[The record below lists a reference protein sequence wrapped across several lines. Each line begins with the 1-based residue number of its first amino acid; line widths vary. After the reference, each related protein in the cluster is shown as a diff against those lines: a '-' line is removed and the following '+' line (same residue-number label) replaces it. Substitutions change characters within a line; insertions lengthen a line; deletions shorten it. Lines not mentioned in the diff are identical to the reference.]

1 MKIRIF
7 NLALILVMILAA
19 CTPKSSDKGVEL
31 YLNII
36 WHQHQ
41 PFYATDPETGL
52 VVAPWVRMHAAKDY
66 VDMAAMLEDY
76 PDIHVTF
83 NLTPSLI
90 QQLQDLENGKRD
102 IIWEMTLIP
111 AENLTV
117 EQKTYILQ
125 RFFDVNGKI
134 IARFPRY
141 QELQLQR
148 VGASDEQ
155 IATAIETWTAQ
166 DFLDLQVLF
175 NLAWTD
181 PDYLAEEPLAA
192 LLAKGSGYTEE
203 DKQTVLDVHADLISQ
218 VIPTHKKLQKS
229 GQIEVTFTPY
239 AHPILPLLID
249 TNLAQVAVP
258 DIDLPTRFTH
268 GEDAVQ
274 QLERGVALYEDN
286 FGQAP
291 RGMWP
296 AEGSVAQLM
305 VGMTS
310 RAGVEWMVTDE
321 AVLANSLGI
330 NFTRLAENVPM
341 NATTLYKPFTVGKGD
356 DTVTIFFRDT
366 ALSNKVSFDYSQIPA
381 AQAVS
386 DFMSR
391 IRAIRD
397 AVKEQ
402 EGGPYV
408 LTVILDGEN
417 AWEWYDN
424 DGKEFLNGIYTELSN
439 DSTIRTVTPGEF
451 LDLYEQEPEIIPE
464 LWAGSW
470 DNATFETWIG
480 EPEEN
485 RAWNYLST
493 ARDVLEEYKDQVSAE
508 ALETA
513 TLAMLAAEGSDWF
526 WWYGTDKDSGNDA
539 AFDVQFRETL
549 GQVYDALNL
558 ERPDFLGVPIIQP
571 TPVEPDVNLEGLME
585 GVEIDGSITTRSEW
599 MNAGAFNFESENPST
614 LAFGFD
620 KNNLFLRIAQ
630 PPLSMPSYAIYLKV
644 PAILDGSPF
653 DENGQVLGIYA
664 THRILIGAPADT
676 TVGRFQEWNTEDQ
689 SWEDVNDSGFL
700 FAALPD
706 MIEIAVPLTELYP
719 TLDAGDSLL
728 VRIATESDLY
738 PAAAP
743 GRMLLPDLG
752 RTTWVIDVND
762 PANDDHGP
770 GTYEYPTDGVFVPGV
785 FDLLNFKV
793 GYDENNLVFRAEMRG
808 PVDNP
813 WGAPNSLSIQ
823 TIDVYIETDGAS
835 NGTRLLR
842 NARNAALASEYAWD
856 YALTIA
862 GWNYGLFTSSSPEK
876 ASADFPLTIF
886 TDPGKNVIVAKVPL
900 SAIPGDPATWAYAVT
915 VMSNDGYGV
924 NGLRDVLPE
933 KEQWRVGGGADD
945 SNHTRIIDLLWPEG
959 STPTQEEMLSNYP
972 PSTSDLAS
980 LSPDDFAQLQMYMLP

>member
-1 MKIRIF
+1 MKTRIF
-7 NLALILVMILAA
+7 NLALVLVMVLAA
-19 CTPKSSDKGVEL
+19 CKPKSSDKGVEL

-41 PFYATDPETGL
+41 PFYATDPDTDL

-66 VDMAAMLEDY
+66 VDMAAVLENY
-76 PDIHVTF
+76 PDIHATF

-90 QQLQDLENGKRD
+90 QQLQDFIDGKRD
-102 IIWEMTLIP
+102 IVWEMTLIP
-111 AENLTV
+111 ADDLTV
-117 EQKTYILQ
+117 EQKAYILQ

-134 IARFPRY
+134 ITRFPRY
-141 QELQLQR
+141 QELQLKR
-148 VGASDEQ
+148 VGASNEQ
-155 IATAIETWTAQ
+155 IAAAIDTWTAQ
-166 DFLDLQVLF
+166 DFRDLQVLF

-181 PDYLAEEPLAA
+181 PDFLAEEPLAA
-192 LLAKGSGYTEE
+192 LVAKGGGFSEA
-203 DKQTVLDVHADLISQ
+203 DKQTVLDVHADLIAQ
-218 VIPTHKKLQKS
+218 VIPTHKQLQDN

-258 DIDLPTRFTH
+258 DIALPNRFTH
-268 GEDAVQ
+268 GEDAIQ
-274 QLERGVALYEDN
+274 QLERGVALYEKN
-286 FGQAP
+286 FGMAP

-305 VGMTS
+305 VGMTA
-310 RAGVEWMVTDE
+310 RAGVQWMVTDE
-321 AVLANSLGI
+321 SILANSLGL

-341 NATTLYKPFTVGKGD
+341 NATTLYKPFTAGKGN

-366 ALSNKVSFDYSQIPA
+366 ALSNKVSFDYSQIPS
-381 AQAVS
+381 AQAIS
-386 DFMSR
+386 DFMGR

-397 AVKEQ
+397 AIKDQ

-424 DGKEFLNGIYTELSN
+424 DGKDFLNGIYTELSN
-439 DSTIRTVTPGEF
+439 DTTIKTVTPGEF
-451 LDLYEQEPEIIPE
+451 LAFYDQQPEFIPE

-470 DNATFETWIG
+470 DNGTFETWIG

-485 RAWNYLST
+485 RAWNYLGT
-493 ARDVLEEYKDQVSAE
+493 VRDVLEENKDQVDAE

-526 WWYGTDKDSGNDA
+526 WWYGADKDSGNDA
-539 AFDVQFRETL
+539 AFDVQYRETL
-549 GQVYDALNL
+549 GQVYDALGL
-558 ERPDFLGVPIIQP
+558 ERPAFLFVPIIQP
-571 TPVEPDVNLEGLME
+571 TPVEADISLDGLM
-585 GVEIDGSITTRSEW
+585 IDFIPDAALTSQEEW
-599 MNAGAFNFESENPST
+599 MNAGAFNFDTLNPSA
-614 LAFGFD
+614 LAFSFD
-620 KNNLFLRIAQ
+620 KNNLYLRLDQ
-630 PPLSMPSYAIYLKV
+630 PPLAMPAYAFYLKV
-644 PAILDGSPF
+644 PAILEGSPF
-653 DENGQVLGIYA
+653 DDNGQILGMYA
-664 THRILIGAPADT
+664 THRILISTPADT
-676 TVGRFQEWNTEDQ
+676 TVGRFQAWSVDDQ
-689 SWEDVNDSGFL
+689 AWQDVPDSNFV
-700 FAALPD
+700 FTTLPD
-706 MIEIAVPLTELYP
+706 YIEMAIPLTEIHP

-728 VRIATESDLY
+728 VRIATETDLY
-738 PAAAP
+738 PASAP

-752 RTTWVIDVND
+752 RTTWVIDVDD

-793 GYDENNLVFRAEMRG
+793 GYDDNNLVFRAELRG

-823 TIDVYIETDGAS
+823 TIDVYIDTDGAS
-835 NGTRLLR
+835 TGSRLLR
-842 NARNAALASEYAWD
+842 NARNAALANEHAWD

-862 GWNYGLFTSSSPEK
+862 GWNYGFFTSGSPEI
-876 ASADFPLTIF
+876 ASPDVPLTIF
-886 TDPGKNVIVAKVPL
+886 TDPGKNVIVAKIPL
-900 SAIPGDPATWAYAVT
+900 SAIPGDPTSWAFAVA

-972 PSTSDLAS
+972 PSTSDPAS